1 LEGERERKIKDSFFL
16 AAAWKIIR
24 SWLPTEAEQFIK
36 FVDAKSITQFVRS
49 DQLSTA
55 MGGTVS
61 KGN

>member
-1 LEGERERKIKDSFFL
+1 LFL
-16 AAAWKIIR
+16 FLSAAWVLIR
-24 SWLPTEAEQFIK
+24 TWLPTEAEQFIK
-36 FVDAKSITQFVRS
+36 FVDAKSIKQFVPT